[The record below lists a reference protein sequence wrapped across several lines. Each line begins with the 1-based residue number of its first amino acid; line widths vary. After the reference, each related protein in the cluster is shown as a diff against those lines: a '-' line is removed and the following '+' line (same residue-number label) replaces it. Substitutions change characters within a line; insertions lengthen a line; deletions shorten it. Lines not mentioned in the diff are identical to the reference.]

1 MKMKNLMLLLAL
13 VGMGTACS
21 NDDDPGNGQ
30 TSTAGTGNEIQLVFS
45 GSGESVDY
53 TRAAIA
59 SEAEN
64 AINTLDVYVFAAAT
78 ENGTYYY
85 VEKWTKAT
93 DDKDNKKFAL
103 QPAGTSWKATIYPN
117 ELVGLPFVK
126 LYCVAN
132 PEDALYQ
139 KDGTTALSLVPVTA
153 YDKDTQVP
161 TPAAPTT
168 SVNFETAFTKSLD
181 GLTVEQ
187 GNPVKPDLVMTGSG
201 LTKFSGTVSKAT
213 IDLKRVVARFDIDN
227 TTQKSQLTIESLS
240 LQHARKNSALFGEL
254 DPVTDKVEPADFATA
269 LMAYNEK
276 DFSTVTNHNQG
287 LAESALYVYPSL
299 TTDSARLFIK
309 GKYKNPQTGEQTEVT
324 YLVPVVKTPAGAGA
338 TPEYIPIKRNNRYK
352 LRILD
357 VTNSNING
365 IFEIEDWTSGG
376 GVNIKPDNAAPA
388 VDAATDLEAVTG
400 VLPEQDATDKNLYKL
415 TDDAGSFKLTT
426 HASSS
431 VSAKIEMTKADAAWL
446 TITDTKTIADTI
458 NPGMMMT
465 TFTFSYTD
473 ATGKIPCKVTLR
485 NDAANW
491 DPDVWTVLT
500 FTGPYATPTVSE
512 VVGGATLGN
521 SIDLTDPAAPI
532 ATMYKANDSEIKV
545 SVMCIDGVTV
555 NAPNGITVAPEVT
568 RAAADDYTTVYS
580 ITITDATQL
589 TGNSATVEFKNAKA
603 EAGKALL
610 TVTINLEETALTLA
624 EGTNTA
630 SAADFSDL
638 TNNNI
643 KVDTELLEGNNFT
656 FKINAPQGVTAPDLT
671 TSGWLAIAES
681 HAWADTD
688 GERYA
693 EYTVTLKS
701 TPDYTEATPSFTFA
715 NKLTNGGDQTV
726 TFKKLPSKPK
736 FSANT
741 DAVTYPN
748 SAFNT
753 TAISFGDGSAATGN
767 MYKATGSKIYVTAK
781 CAEEMTLVAAP
792 AAGVTVTKQADT
804 DIYEIAISDATSVS
818 GSEIVVTA
826 TNNSDSNR
834 SATLTITLDNPAI
847 VIALDDTNANT
858 AAVISG
864 SDVNVTVADLTG
876 ANLYAPVIIKLS
888 GYKGSSITYTGETN
902 TWLAAQSS
910 LPSELAT
917 DGTALIQFA
926 RNGAG
931 NNDATG
937 NIVITVHNAVTGLD
951 EVFNIVRQ

>member
-1 MKMKNLMLLLAL
+1 MKNLMLLLAL
-13 VGMGTACS
+13 AGVGTACS
-21 NDDDPGNGQ
+21 NDDDPNGQ
-30 TSTAGTGNEIQLVFS
+30 LPVAGAGNEIQLVFS

-53 TRAAIA
+53 TKAAIA

-64 AINTLDVYVFAAAT
+64 AINTLDVYVFASAT

-85 VEKWTKAT
+85 VEKWSKAT

-117 ELVGLPFVK
+117 ELVGLPYVK

-153 YDKDTQVP
+153 YDKDTQTP
-161 TPAAPTT
+161 TPATPTT

-227 TTQKSQLTIESLS
+227 TTQTSQLTIESLS
-240 LQHARKNSALFGEL
+240 LQHARKNSALFREL
-254 DPVTDKVEPADFATA
+254 DATADKVLPADFATG
-269 LMAYNEK
+269 LMTYNEK

-299 TTDSARLFIK
+299 DTDSARLFIK

-338 TPEYIPIKRNNRYK
+338 TAEYIPIKRNNRYK

-376 GVNIKPDNAAPA
+376 GVNIKPDNAAPT

-400 VLPEQDATDKNLYKL
+400 VLPEQDATDRSLYKL
-415 TDDAGSFKLTT
+415 TDDDGSFKLTT

-458 NPGMMMT
+458 NPGMLMT

-485 NDAANW
+485 NDAADW
-491 DPDVWTVLT
+491 DPEVWTVLT
-500 FTGPYATPTVSE
+500 FAGPYATPTVSE
-512 VVGGATLGN
+512 VTGGATLGN
-521 SIDLTDPAAPI
+521 SIDLTDPAAPV
-532 ATMYKANDSEIKV
+532 ATMYKSNDSEIKV
-545 SVMCIDGVTV
+545 SVMCIDGVAV
-555 NAPNGITVAPEVT
+555 EAPAGITVTEAVT
-568 RAAADDYTTVYS
+568 RAVADDYTSTYS
-580 ITITDATQL
+580 IKITDATQL
-589 TGNSATVEFKNAKA
+589 TGDTAEVKFKNAKA

-610 TVTINLEETALTLA
+610 TVKINLKETALSLEA
-624 EGTNTA
+624 GTNTA
-630 SAADFSDL
+630 NAADFSDIA
-638 TNNNI
+638 NGNI
-643 KVDTELLEGNNFT
+643 KVDTELLDASSFT
-656 FKINAPQGVTAPDLT
+656 FKINAPKGITAPNLS
-671 TSGWLAIAES
+671 TSGWLSISES
-681 HAWADTD
+681 HAWSDAD
-688 GERYA
+688 GQRYA
-693 EYTVTLKS
+693 EYTVTLKG
-701 TPDYTEATPSFTFA
+701 TPDYTDATPSFTFV
-715 NKLTNGGDQTV
+715 NKLANGGDQTV
-726 TFKKLPSKPK
+726 QFEKLPSKPK

-748 SAFNT
+748 SVFNT
-753 TAISFGDGSAATGN
+753 AAISFGDGSAATGT
-767 MYKATGSKIYVTAK
+767 MYKATGSKIYVTAE
-781 CAEEMTLVAAP
+781 CAEEMTLAAAP
-792 AAGVTVTKQADT
+792 ASGVTVEKKGDT
-804 DIYEIAISDATSVS
+804 DIYEIAISDATQVT
-818 GSEIVVTA
+818 GDEIVVTA
-826 TNNSDSNR
+826 TNNSDAER
-834 SATLTITLDNPAI
+834 KATLTITLDDPAI
-847 VIALDDTNANT
+847 TFA
-858 AAVISG
+858 
-864 SDVNVTVADLTG
+864 
-876 ANLYAPVIIKLS
+876 IKS
-888 GYKGSSITYTGETN
+888 
-902 TWLAAQSS
+902 
-910 LPSELAT
+910 
-917 DGTALIQFA
+917 GTAGTI
-926 RNGAG
+926 AG
-931 NNDATG
+931 DNINIDNTTFSNAATSTT
-937 NIVITVHNAVTGLD
+937 VITVSGPAGSAIELSDLSASWVAAPGAPTEIGTSGEADITIMSMGAANASSTTDVTITITNKVTNGGDKTITLKK
-951 EVFNIVRQ
+951 N